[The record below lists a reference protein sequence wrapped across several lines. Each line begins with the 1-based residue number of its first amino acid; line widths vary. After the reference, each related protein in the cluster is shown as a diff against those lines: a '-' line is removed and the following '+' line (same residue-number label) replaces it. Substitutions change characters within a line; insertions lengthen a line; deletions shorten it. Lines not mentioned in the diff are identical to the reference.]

1 MSSARN
7 PRLDEG
13 RLDSLVRSF
22 FIKGLAQSTH
32 KVYSSGQRR
41 FLNFCTSAGLQAMP
55 AGEDV
60 LCKFA
65 AKMASEGLRHRTIK
79 SYMAGIRHLHI
90 EEGLDDPF
98 LPTLSRLHYVLR
110 GVKRSQGE
118 GGDSSR
124 ERLPI
129 TPPLLRQIKAVW
141 ECRAG
146 DPDYIMLWAACC
158 LAFFGFLRAGEFT
171 VPCDTGFD
179 ASIHLAWGDLAVV
192 DPASPRVLSVHLKA
206 SKTDPFRKGI
216 TLFIGKV
223 PSNLCP
229 VSAMLAYLLVR
240 GRQPGPLFLFKDG
253 RPLTRQRF
261 VQAVRDALAKAGIQA
276 GRYASHS
283 FRIGAATT
291 AAAKG
296 IEDSII
302 KTLGRWK
309 SLAYLE
315 YVKIPRQQL
324 ANYSVML
331 C

>member
-1 MSSARN
+1 M
-7 PRLDEG
+7 
-13 RLDSLVRSF
+13 
-22 FIKGLAQSTH
+22 KGLAQSTLN
-32 KVYSSGQRR
+32 VYSSGQRR
-41 FLNFCTSAGLQAMP
+41 YLTFCNVAGLQAVP
-55 AGEDV
+55 AGEDA
-60 LCKFA
+60 LCKFV

-98 LPTLSRLHYVLR
+98 LPTLPRLHYVLR

-118 GGDSSR
+118 GGDPSR
-124 ERLPI
+124 VRLPI
-129 TPPLLRQIKAVW
+129 TPPLLRQIKAAW
-141 ECRAG
+141 ECKSS
-146 DPDYIMLWAACC
+146 DPDYVMLWAACC

-171 VPCDTGFD
+171 VPSDGGYD
-179 ASIHLAWGDLAVV
+179 ASSHLSWGDLAV
-192 DPASPRVLSVHLKA
+192 DNPASPGVLSVRLKA

-223 PSNLCP
+223 PSDLCP
-229 VSAMLAYLLVR
+229 VSSMLAYLLMR
-240 GRQPGPLFLFKDG
+240 GRQAGPLFIFKDG

-261 VQAVRDALAKAGIQA
+261 VQAVRDALQAAGVQA
-276 GRYASHS
+276 DRYAGHS

-291 AAAKG
+291 AAARG
-296 IEDSII
+296 IEDSVIR
-302 KTLGRWK
+302 TLGRWK

-324 ANYSVML
+324 ANYSVLL

>member
-1 MSSARN
+1 M
-7 PRLDEG
+7 
-13 RLDSLVRSF
+13 
-22 FIKGLAQSTH
+22 KGLAQSTH
-32 KVYSSGQRR
+32 KVYSSGQKR
-41 FLNFCTSAGLQAMP
+41 FLDFCAAAGLRAVP
-55 AGEDV
+55 ADEEV

-65 AKMASEGLRHRTIK
+65 AKLASEGLRHRTIK
-79 SYMAGIRHLHI
+79 SYMAGVRHLHI
-90 EEGLDDPF
+90 EEGLADPF
-98 LPTLSRLHYVLR
+98 LPALPRLHYVLR
-110 GVKRSQGE
+110 GVKRTE
-118 GGDSSR
+118 GGGGDPRR

-129 TPPLLRQIKAVW
+129 TPPLLRQMKEVW
-141 ECRAG
+141 DSRAS
-146 DPDYIMLWAACC
+146 DPDRVMLWAACC

-171 VPCDTGFD
+171 VPCDSGFD
-179 ASIHLAWGDLAVV
+179 ASTHLSWGDLAVD
-192 DPASPRVLSVHLKA
+192 DPANPSILSVHLKA

-223 PSNLCP
+223 PSDLCP

-240 GRQPGPLFLFKDG
+240 GKRTGPLFQFKDG

-261 VQAVRDALAKAGIQA
+261 VMAVRQVLLKAGVQA
-276 GRYASHS
+276 DRYAGHS
-283 FRIGAATT
+283 FRIGAATV
-291 AAAKG
+291 AAARG
-296 IEDSII
+296 MEDSII